1 MIYAGRWIINETVM
15 VTLINTLI
23 MNSYGI
29 NLEEIQMDNLKDSL
43 VEVIKEMSIAM
54 EKVAYDVCITEK
66 YAESINKLT
75 FSLSILDDLGIIE
88 KSERSIKISNFL
100 DAVKLYASD
109 NNFNIG
115 HYILKNSDA
124 YIFKDKVCVTGFEIN
139 RADTKEKIDD
149 LIKAKFSLLAD

>member
-1 MIYAGRWIINETVM
+1 
-15 VTLINTLI
+15 
-23 MNSYGI
+23 
-29 NLEEIQMDNLKDSL
+29 MDNLKNSL
-43 VEVIKEMSIAM
+43 VGVIKEISIAM
-54 EKVAYDVCITEK
+54 ENAACDVVATEK

-75 FSLSILDDLGIIE
+75 FALSILDDLGIIE

-100 DAVKLYASD
+100 DAVKLYASE

-139 RADTKEKIDD
+139 RADTKEKVDD
-149 LIKAKFSLLAD
+149 LIKAKFSLLTNMEN

>member
-1 MIYAGRWIINETVM
+1 MMVFRLTDMENEM
-15 VTLINTLI
+15 SN
-23 MNSYGI
+23 
-29 NLEEIQMDNLKDSL
+29 NLKDSL
-43 VEVIKEMSIAM
+43 VEVMYGMSREMKNAESDIYLM
-54 EKVAYDVCITEK
+54 EK

-100 DAVKLYASD
+100 DAVKLYASE

-139 RADTKEKIDD
+139 RADTKEKVDD
-149 LIKAKFSLLAD
+149 LIKAKFSLLTNMEN